1 MARENNVRLRGIV
14 LKNPMIVTR
23 GDVQVATVILKVIRP
38 DRAAGDNSG
47 FAHSADVRIMSQD
60 PEIVSE
66 IATWHENDI
75 ADVKGFLSSKQV
87 NKASFCPTCHT
98 KNVRKGS
105 LVFVIAN
112 YVEKLGS
119 VEDKG
124 ELPYLL
130 KKREISNT
138 IHVFGNLLQ
147 NPKMLTTFA
156 GLDFTQYQIAVNR
169 KYRVKEDD
177 PKIKTDYPWVKSYGD
192 QARIDRFR
200 LQKGAEVYVDG
211 CLQNRTVNRKA
222 FCGQLYDLEEGY
234 MTTPDGLPVIQK
246 DDNGKPMGC
255 GTEYYWHDQVLEIV
269 PFAVEYVSG
278 YLTEEEA
285 ERRQKLRQLQHEK
298 DGGTNPFFN
307 RTLYDT
313 FTPEDEEHG
322 MDPLDQDAV
331 EE

>member
-1 MARENNVRLRGIV
+1 
-14 LKNPMIVTR
+14 
-23 GDVQVATVILKVIRP
+23 
-38 DRAAGDNSG
+38 
-47 FAHSADVRIMSQD
+47 
-60 PEIVSE
+60 
-66 IATWHENDI
+66 
-75 ADVKGFLSSKQV
+75 
-87 NKASFCPTCHT
+87 
-98 KNVRKGS
+98 
-105 LVFVIAN
+105 
-112 YVEKLGS
+112 
-119 VEDKG
+119 
-124 ELPYLL
+124 
-130 KKREISNT
+130 
-138 IHVFGNLLQ
+138 
-147 NPKMLTTFA
+147 
-156 GLDFTQYQIAVNR
+156 
-169 KYRVKEDD
+169 
-177 PKIKTDYPWVKSYGD
+177 
-192 QARIDRFR
+192 
-200 LQKGAEVYVDG
+200 
-211 CLQNRTVNRKA
+211 
-222 FCGQLYDLEEGY
+222 